1 MRTQLMNRT
10 QAAKMLGI
18 SMSLFGKLVRRGDLP
33 AIRLGRV
40 YRFDPE
46 QIAEWIRAQAS
57 LNKRQA

>member
-1 MRTQLMNRT
+1 MTTQLMNRT
-10 QAAKMLGI
+10 QAAKMLGV

-33 AIRLGRV
+33 AIRFGRI

-57 LNKRQA
+57 LNSKQS